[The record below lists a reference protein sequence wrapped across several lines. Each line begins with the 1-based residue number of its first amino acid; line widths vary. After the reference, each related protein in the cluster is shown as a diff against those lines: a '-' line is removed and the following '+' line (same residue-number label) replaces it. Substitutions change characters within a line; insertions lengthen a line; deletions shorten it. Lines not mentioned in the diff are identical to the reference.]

1 MVEET
6 LRAALK
12 FWREETDVLIY
23 LQTISSANEREK
35 FTRLYERYRGLM
47 FCQAHRIL
55 PETQD
60 AEDAVHQAFLSILEH
75 LDKITDV
82 DCPKTRAYVV
92 IIAES
97 RAIDIL
103 RSRKRLVSAED
114 CAELPAPEI
123 LMDSGSDLARAMARL
138 PARYREA
145 LLLRFDMG
153 YTTKELSALFGMNR
167 AAVQK
172 LLWRA
177 KDALRQE
184 LEKEGD

>member
-1 MVEET
+1 M
-6 LRAALK
+6 
-12 FWREETDVLIY
+12 LIY
-23 LQTISSANEREK
+23 LQAISSADEQEK
-35 FTRLYERYRGLM
+35 FTQLYERYRGLM
-47 FCQAHRIL
+47 FYQAHRIL

-103 RSRKRLVSAED
+103 RSRKRLISAED
-114 CAELPAPEI
+114 CTELPAPEI
-123 LMDSGSDLARAMARL
+123 LMDSGSDLARAMTRL

-184 LEKEGD
+184 LERGETE

>member
-1 MVEET
+1 M
-6 LRAALK
+6 
-12 FWREETDVLIY
+12 LIY
-23 LQTISSANEREK
+23 LQAISSADEREK
-35 FTRLYERYRGLM
+35 FTQLYERYRGLM
-47 FCQAHRIL
+47 FYQAHRIL

-60 AEDAVHQAFLSILEH
+60 VEDAVHQAFLSILEH
-75 LDKITDV
+75 LDKIADV

-114 CAELPAPEI
+114 CGELPAPEI

-138 PARYREA
+138 PARCREA

-153 YTTKELSALFGMNR
+153 YTTKELAALFGMNR
-167 AAVQK
+167 ATVQK

-184 LEKEGD
+184 LEREGD